1 MLDYVVTLCLDKGQA
16 EALEFP
22 KEFTML
28 DKATRLPSRE
38 VSKSLGEMKRQV
50 IQRLLGLQSA
60 GLGARPYIFCSLTHT
75 TYTTHLLTPSAI
87 HSTLD

>member
-1 MLDYVVTLCLDKGQA
+1 MLDYVVTLCIDKGQA

-50 IQRLLGLQSA
+50 IQGAERFVA
-60 GLGARPYIFCSLTHT
+60 LGAER
-75 TYTTHLLTPSAI
+75 
-87 HSTLD
+87 